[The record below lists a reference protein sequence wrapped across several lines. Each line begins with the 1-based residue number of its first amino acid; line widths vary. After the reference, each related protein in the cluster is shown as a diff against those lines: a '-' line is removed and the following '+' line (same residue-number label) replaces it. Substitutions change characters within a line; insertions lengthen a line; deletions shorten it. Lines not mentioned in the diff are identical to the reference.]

1 MSDESMNSLE
11 DLLDQHDYELP
22 NLGDIRTG
30 VVVASTP
37 QGLIIDLG
45 LKRDGIVPLSDLAK
59 LEADEREAIKVN
71 DEFPVYI
78 VQTEDPE
85 ALVFSI

>member
-22 NLGDIRTG
+22 QPGDIRTG
-30 VVVASTP
+30 VIVANTP

-45 LKRDGIVPLSDLAK
+45 LKRDGIVPQSDLAM
-59 LEADEREAIKVN
+59 LE
-71 DEFPVYI
+71 P
-78 VQTEDPE
+78 
-85 ALVFSI
+85 